1 MDAMPDAIPL
11 HAWADR
17 LEALCESLPVMQ
29 LVRVVAEL
37 DTTQDLA
44 RRSGVGTLVTTGRQR
59 AGRGQRGNRWAYTG
73 EAGLAFSVC
82 LPATDRPEQSLLLA
96 QAVAEAL
103 DRFLPGRIEVKPPN
117 DLLVDGRK
125 LAGVL
130 VEQADGAAVIGI
142 GINVG
147 LIEWDEELEGR
158 AIGLAEAGV
167 ECDRLEVL
175 EQVLPAVVHA
185 WVGD

>member
-1 MDAMPDAIPL
+1 M
-11 HAWADR
+11 
-17 LEALCESLPVMQ
+17 
-29 LVRVVAEL
+29 
-37 DTTQDLA
+37 
-44 RRSGVGTLVTTGRQR
+44 
-59 AGRGQRGNRWAYTG
+59 
-73 EAGLAFSVC
+73 
-82 LPATDRPEQSLLLA
+82 
-96 QAVAEAL
+96 AEAL

-147 LIEWDEELEGR
+147 LVEWDEELEGR